1 MQKKKSLAFKV
12 NSLFLDIIHIDGIV
26 YNVHYRK
33 NFFDHECVYQF
44 WKHANC
50 RTSIMLFQQPSCKI
64 AHNDFRKNPKILE

>member
-1 MQKKKSLAFKV
+1 MYKRPFRKKFVCTYIYWYNAKKKSLAFKV

-44 WKHANC
+44 
-50 RTSIMLFQQPSCKI
+50 
-64 AHNDFRKNPKILE
+64 